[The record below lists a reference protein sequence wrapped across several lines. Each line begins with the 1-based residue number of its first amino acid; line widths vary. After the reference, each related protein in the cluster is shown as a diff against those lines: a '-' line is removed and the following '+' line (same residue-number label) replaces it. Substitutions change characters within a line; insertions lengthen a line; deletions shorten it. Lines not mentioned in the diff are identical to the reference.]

1 MDAPMHG
8 KRNVTLFIILF
19 ALGTALFFSG
29 YIEYQKQL
37 EVRRLVEIANTGT
50 SSIESD
56 TCFRNGTSLGSCA
69 AVQNTKYS
77 VLFGISTALVGILYF
92 TLLLLLFLLLFLLQK
107 WHPAIFEKTKNV
119 FRIILTILII
129 GGVFGAAYFI
139 FLQLVVINS
148 ICTYCMVIDVL
159 MLLVGGLFLAS
170 RKILFDN

>member
-1 MDAPMHG
+1 MMLQ
-8 KRNVTLFIILF
+8 KRTVTFLVILLAVF
-19 ALGTALFFSG
+19 TALFFSG
-29 YIEYQKQL
+29 YIEHQKQL
-37 EVRRLVEIANTGT
+37 EVRRLVEIATTGNST
-50 SSIESD
+50 IESD

-107 WHPAIFEKTKNV
+107 WHPAVFEKTKNV
-119 FRIILTILII
+119 FRIVLTILII

-139 FLQLVVINS
+139 FLQLVVINN
-148 ICTYCMVIDVL
+148 ICTYCLVIDIL

-170 RKILFDN
+170 RKTLFAN

>member
-1 MDAPMHG
+1 MMLQ
-8 KRNVTLFIILF
+8 KRTVTLLVILLAVF
-19 ALGTALFFSG
+19 TALFFSG

-37 EVRRLVEIANTGT
+37 EVQRLIEIANTGT

-77 VLFGISTALVGILYF
+77 VLFGVSTALVGVGYF

-107 WHPAIFEKTKNV
+107 WHPAVFEKTKNL
-119 FRIILTILII
+119 FRIVLTILII

-139 FLQLVVINS
+139 FLQFVVINS

-159 MLLVGGLFLAS
+159 MILMGGLFWWS
-170 RKILFDN
+170 RDVLFEN

>member
-1 MDAPMHG
+1 MMLK
-8 KRNVTLFIILF
+8 KRTVTFLVIIIALF
-19 ALGTALFFSG
+19 TALFFSG

-77 VLFGISTALVGILYF
+77 VLFGISTALVGVGYF
-92 TLLLLLFLLLFLLQK
+92 TLLLLLLLLFFLLQK
-107 WHPAIFEKTKNV
+107 WHPAVLEKTKNL
-119 FRIILTILII
+119 FRIVLTLFVI

-139 FLQLVVINS
+139 FLQFVIINS
-148 ICTYCMVIDVL
+148 ICTYCMIIDVL
-159 MLLVGGLFLAS
+159 MLLVGGLYWWS
-170 RKILFDN
+170 RDLLFEY